1 MIKLFRNIF
10 FLTIPFLF
18 ISLSAKA
25 THIVGGDFK
34 ITMVSNGTSSSTYDV
49 QLRLYRDNV
58 NGLVQLPNSVN
69 VGIYQVGTNNLV
81 TNKILNIT
89 NGNGDQNT
97 NYKSPGKRL
106 YVTYASEDKKSFFR
120 YRDPETKEIITD
132 YDDKGITTRQF
143 YVPKKSPY
151 FWHCVGSDCTRV
163 SFGYLFNLPH
173 DT

>member
-1 MIKLFRNIF
+1 MLMIKLFRNIF

-18 ISLSAKA
+18 ISLSSKA

-89 NGNGDQNT
+89 NGNGSIVPLGDPCYTPNPSIVQIQEGIYQNT
-97 NYKSPGKRL
+97 SSTLSLPNY
-106 YVTYASEDKKSFFR
+106 
-120 YRDPETKEIITD
+120 
-132 YDDKGITTRQF
+132 
-143 YVPKKSPY
+143 
-151 FWHCVGSDCTRV
+151 
-163 SFGYLFNLPH
+163 SFGYYNESLLIEIWQKEIEI
-173 DT
+173 